1 MQNISVVSYEAKY
14 KSAYVSLNKAWI
26 EKYFRMEPADEHV
39 LQDVEANVINTG
51 GAVLIALDDCTA
63 AGVVGLRKI
72 DNDVYEMI
80 KMAVSEQYQGR
91 GIGHILGVAII
102 EEAARLGAR
111 KVILYS
117 NRSLKPALS
126 LYHKL
131 GFVEIPMEPDNDYLR
146 SDIKMELLLDKRD
159 SSYRNSNENRQEP
172 NAVF

>member
-14 KSAYVSLNKAWI
+14 KSAYVSLNRAWI
-26 EKYFRMEPADEHV
+26 EKYFRIEPADEYV
-39 LQDVEANVINTG
+39 LQNPEETIIDKG
-51 GAVLIALDDCTA
+51 GSILIALDDCTA

-80 KMAVSEQYQGR
+80 KMAVSEQYQGK
-91 GIGHILGVAII
+91 GIGYILGKAII
-102 EEAARLGAR
+102 EEAAKLGAR

-117 NRSLKPALS
+117 NKSLKPALS

-131 GFVEIPMEPDNDYLR
+131 GFTEVPLEPDNDYIR
-146 SDIKMELLLDKRD
+146 SDIKMELLLDNST
-159 SSYRNSNENRQEP
+159 SSYRNNNENRQEP